1 MVDAKRLF
9 KMLELGEKVLAK
21 VREKAKPRGPPTV
34 RDRRRS
40 RQEVTYR

>member
-1 MVDAKRLF
+1 MVDAKKLL

-34 RDRRRS
+34 RDRRRE
-40 RQEVTYR
+40 RQQVTYR